1 MTKQVIPKIP
11 RKKAHQLY
19 KIMYDFDNFC
29 REHNLQYWVEG
40 GTLMGALRHGGI
52 IPWDDDVDVQMLMD
66 DYRRLKKMK
75 KELKQHNL
83 VIHYEKTYGNL
94 MKICYADGTAFR
106 ER

>member
-11 RKKAHQLY
+11 GKKAYQLY

-29 REHNLQYWVEG
+29 REYKLQYWVEG

-66 DYRRLKKMK
+66 DYRRLKKK
-75 KELKQHNL
+75 
-83 VIHYEKTYGNL
+83 
-94 MKICYADGTAFR
+94 R
-106 ER
+106 